1 MSVCQAERRENTA
14 IIDPSEGVNS
24 STNQWL
30 FESQKDRVMEEDGRA
45 RVWGGG
51 ERECVYK
58 WKTLKWHRWSDL
70 CPTQTARLIDGL
82 KMV

>member
-45 RVWGGG
+45 RVWGG
-51 ERECVYK
+51 
-58 WKTLKWHRWSDL
+58 
-70 CPTQTARLIDGL
+70 
-82 KMV
+82 